1 MSSRHIGLL
10 MTGLKEN
17 LVWSVAIAVALLLCL
32 FVLIF
37 SGVLWLAGKTAG
49 SYDEKQEWKG
59 GIFMTDL
66 EKEALEM
73 GFDLPDE
80 TEDDV
85 EDVADI
91 EVIDYGDS
99 E

>member
-1 MSSRHIGLL
+1 
-10 MTGLKEN
+10 
-17 LVWSVAIAVALLLCL
+17 
-32 FVLIF
+32 
-37 SGVLWLAGKTAG
+37 
-49 SYDEKQEWKG
+49 
-59 GIFMTDL
+59 MTDL

-85 EDVADI
+85 EDVAEI